1 MARHYR
7 TDDVLDYSGEPT
19 HRLRPPSRLAPRAK
33 AIFIHLV
40 NNTATGHFK
49 ASDQG
54 LLERLC
60 ETQMIAEIAAEK
72 LASEGAVDADG
83 KVSGWFQVHTVA
95 SRTASSLATR
105 LRLTVLARAPRAVKT
120 VAGPTSYYDEMILAE
135 GSGDDDGA
143 NGGRS

>member
-95 SRTASSLATR
+95 SRTASSLATPR
-105 LRLTVLARAPRAVKT
+105 KACSAATKAAVAFGNCSQTSSSVLLSSCKRCVLCSNSSR
-120 VAGPTSYYDEMILAE
+120 
-135 GSGDDDGA
+135 
-143 NGGRS
+143 